1 MRKKWMR
8 LCALAMGIV
17 MTLTGCGGAPIV
29 DVPSESSATD
39 AASSVSSE
47 SGDSSSTVET
57 TAGGD
62 KVVTV
67 AIEKAWDS
75 MMPLNTNNNYS
86 RVVYDQVYDR
96 LTMSNADGTFTP
108 RLAESWTVN
117 EDSSAITFKLVENA
131 TWHDGEPFTAED
143 VVFSFQMYSDPE
155 VEALSRYH
163 LQYIDGVDES
173 GVELS
178 EDSINVV
185 ANGDYEVTFTFKS
198 PMFPDTFLSDI
209 DTVFIIPKHIF
220 EGKTAE
226 EINSPDLW
234 ANPVGTGP
242 FKYASEISGE
252 RMEFVKNEDYFQGAP
267 DIDRLVLRV
276 VDSSS
281 LLAGMMSGEVDIN
294 VIGSIPLQD
303 WDMAQEQENLVTES
317 VPTTSYST
325 MIINMSQLYM
335 TEKVRQAFSMAVNR
349 QVLVDSL
356 LKGEGQQIV
365 TPIAPI
371 SPYFNENIEVWY
383 DPEKAKTMLEEENFP
398 FDEELVLVT
407 SSGAD
412 SERTASLIQQDLQK
426 LGVTVRIQQ
435 FDFAALMDYMREGDF
450 DFGMIGSGGTM
461 DPSESREMI
470 APGSSVN
477 FAHVPDDT
485 LASLIDQG
493 NAQLTFEARK
503 PYFDEYQEK
512 IMEISPM
519 AYLYTK
525 NNLLAY
531 NKRLSNV
538 NTENFSCLNLSTWTW
553 KVAE

>member
-1 MRKKWMR
+1 MKKKWMR
-8 LCALAMGIV
+8 LCALALGIV

-29 DVPSESSATD
+29 DVPSEDAGSSATTSSGTEQGD
-39 AASSVSSE
+39 ASSTE
-47 SGDSSSTVET
+47 ST
-57 TAGGD
+57 GGE
-62 KVVTV
+62 KVVTI

-86 RVVYDQVYDR
+86 RIVYDQVYDR

-117 EDSSAITFKLVENA
+117 EDSTAITFKLVENA
-131 TWHDGEPFTAED
+131 KWHDGEPFTAED

-163 LQYIDGVDES
+163 LQYIDGVDAS
-173 GVELS
+173 GAELS

-198 PMFPDTFLSDI
+198 AMFPDTFLSDI

-226 EINSPDLW
+226 EINSPELW

-252 RMEFVKNEDYFQGAP
+252 RMEFVKNEDYFDGPA
-267 DIDRLVLRV
+267 DIDRLVVRV
-276 VDSSS
+276 VDSAS

-325 MIINMSQLYM
+325 MIINMSQPYM
-335 TEKVRQAFSMAVNR
+335 TQTARQAFSMAVNR

-356 LKGEGQQIV
+356 LQGQGQQIV
-365 TPIAPI
+365 TPISPI
-371 SPYFNENIEVWY
+371 SPYFNEDIQVWY
-383 DPEKAKTMLEEENFP
+383 DPDKAKQMLEEDGFP

-426 LGVTVRIQQ
+426 LGVKVRIQQ

-470 APGSSVN
+470 APDSSVN
-477 FAHVPDDT
+477 FAHVPDD
-485 LASLIDQG
+485 SLTSIIDEA
-493 NAQLTFEARK
+493 NAQLTFDARK
-503 PYFDEYQEK
+503 PLFDEYQEK

-525 NNLLAY
+525 NDLVAY
-531 NKRLSNV
+531 NKKLSNV
-538 NTENFSCLNLSTWTW
+538 NTANFSNLNLSTWTW

>member
-1 MRKKWMR
+1 MKKKWMR
-8 LCALAMGIV
+8 LCALALGIV

-29 DVPSESSATD
+29 DVPSEDAGSSATTSSGTEQGD
-39 AASSVSSE
+39 ASSTE
-47 SGDSSSTVET
+47 ST
-57 TAGGD
+57 GGE
-62 KVVTV
+62 KVVTI

-86 RVVYDQVYDR
+86 RIVYDQVYDR

-117 EDSSAITFKLVENA
+117 EDSTAITFKLVENA
-131 TWHDGEPFTAED
+131 KWHDGEPFTAED

-163 LQYIDGVDES
+163 LQYIDGVDAS
-173 GVELS
+173 GAELS

-198 PMFPDTFLSDI
+198 AMFPDTFLSDI

-226 EINSPDLW
+226 EINSPELW

-252 RMEFVKNEDYFQGAP
+252 RMEFVKNEDYFDGPA
-267 DIDRLVLRV
+267 DIDRLVVRV
-276 VDSSS
+276 VDSAS

-325 MIINMSQLYM
+325 MIINMSQPYM
-335 TEKVRQAFSMAVNR
+335 TQTARQAFSMAVNR

-356 LKGEGQQIV
+356 LQGQGQQIV
-365 TPIAPI
+365 TPISPI
-371 SPYFNENIEVWY
+371 SPYFNEDIQVWY
-383 DPEKAKTMLEEENFP
+383 DPDKAKQMLEEDGFP

-426 LGVTVRIQQ
+426 LGVKVRIQQ

-470 APGSSVN
+470 APDSSVN
-477 FAHVPDDT
+477 FAHVPDD
-485 LASLIDQG
+485 SLTSIIDEAY
-493 NAQLTFEARK
+493 AQLTFDARK
-503 PYFDEYQEK
+503 PLFDEYQEK

-519 AYLYTK
+519 AYLYT
-525 NNLLAY
+525 NNDLVAY
-531 NKRLSNV
+531 NKKLSNV
-538 NTENFSCLNLSTWTW
+538 NTANFSNLNLSTWTW